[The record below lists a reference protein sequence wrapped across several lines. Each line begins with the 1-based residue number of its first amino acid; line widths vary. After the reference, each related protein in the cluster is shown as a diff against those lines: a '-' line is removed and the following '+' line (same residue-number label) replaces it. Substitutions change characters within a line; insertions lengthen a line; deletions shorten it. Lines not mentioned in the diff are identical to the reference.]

1 MGYWVMTDRVDISRL
16 LNDMRAMKAQ
26 TQVFQ
31 RPDAIRGSEPM
42 ANGMRNLGGA
52 TVNETNSVP
61 RFGDLMTQAI
71 NKVNDVQ
78 KTSSAMADA
87 YERGV
92 AGVDITDVMI
102 ASQKASVSF
111 QAMVQVRNKLVEAY
125 KEVMNM
131 PI

>member
-1 MGYWVMTDRVDISRL
+1 MTDRVDISRL
-16 LNDMRAMKAQ
+16 LGEMRSLKAQ

-31 RPDAIRGSEPM
+31 RPQGVADAPVGLRS
-42 ANGMRNLGGA
+42 LGA
-52 TVNETNSVP
+52 VP
-61 RFGDLMTQAI
+61 VDNPTKVPSFGDLMTQAI

-78 KTSSAMADA
+78 KTSSQMAEA

-102 ASQKASVSF
+102 ASQKASVAF
-111 QAMVQVRNKLVEAY
+111 QATVQVRNKLIDTY
-125 KEVMNM
+125 RDVMNM

>member
-1 MGYWVMTDRVDISRL
+1 MTDRVDISRL

-26 TQVFQ
+26 TQAFQ
-31 RPDAIRGSEPM
+31 RPHALRGEEPM
-42 ANGMRNLGGA
+42 TNGLRNLGGGQ
-52 TVNETNSVP
+52 VNEATKVP
-61 RFGDLMTQAI
+61 SFGDLMSQAVS
-71 NKVNDVQ
+71 KVNEVQ
-78 KTSSAMADA
+78 QTSSAMADA